1 MKKVKVD
8 WDIDLDDVNE
18 VKLPTFVEVPETIE
32 DDDVADWLSDEY
44 GWCVNGWC
52 ECQIYKRLKPW

>member
-8 WDIDLDDVNE
+8 WDIDLDEVNE
-18 VKLPTFVEVPETIE
+18 VKLPTFVEVTETIE

-52 ECQIYKRLKPW
+52 EC